1 MSATGGPSTVTNS
14 PGRAGN
20 HPRGGANTLDAHYRE
35 CHFVLQHKTRVLLK
49 SKKKNEV
56 PLGHPTSTY
65 KRATCTHSTF
75 PVLPHPS
82 PCLLG
87 LREAHLPLSPTR
99 SAAGLSEPA
108 NCGHSSAQRCAD
120 ASPEPSQKP
129 TGVTVSSSPGQLNTE
144 RRHKEVSDSNFN
156 VDSEKEKTRV
166 QAGKMD
172 KVEGFG
178 RPGF

>member
-1 MSATGGPSTVTNS
+1 MFARGGPSTVTNS

-49 SKKKNEV
+49 SKKKKRG

-75 PVLPHPS
+75 PVL
-82 PCLLG
+82 
-87 LREAHLPLSPTR
+87 LPQPLPAWPPGGASPTKPHEERGGSLRTGELRSLLR
-99 SAAGLSEPA
+99 SAL
-108 NCGHSSAQRCAD
+108 CGRV
-120 ASPEPSQKP
+120 PRPSQKP
-129 TGVTVSSSPGQLNTE
+129 TGVTVGSSPGQLNTE

-156 VDSEKEKTRV
+156 LDSEKEKTRV
-166 QAGKMD
+166 QASKMD

-178 RPGF
+178 RPEF